1 MERCRQVTT
10 VFCDIDD
17 TLTREGRLEESAFS
31 ALWQAHQAG
40 LRLVPVTGRP
50 AGWVDHLA
58 RMWPVDAVI
67 GENGAFFFWMEG
79 GKMRRFFVQNE
90 EERIL
95 PPSIQK
101 KKAGG
106 KMRRF
111 FVQNEEER
119 QANNQR
125 LARIGEEILREIP
138 GAALSADQAYRA
150 IDLAVDFCED
160 VPPLS
165 REDIERIVAIFEEH
179 GATAKISSIH
189 VNGWFGDFDK
199 RTACAEVAQRLWG
212 IPPAALQQEAIYCG
226 DSPNDEPMFAW
237 FPLSVGVANVRNFL
251 DRLQHPPAYITPSPH
266 GAGFAELIQHLLLAH
281 QE

>member
-67 GENGAFFFWMEG
+67 GENGAFFFWME
-79 GKMRRFFVQNE
+79 
-90 EERIL
+90 
-95 PPSIQK
+95 
-101 KKAGG
+101 GG